1 VVVASVVVY
10 TVQPNMIAKS
20 VSHCWPF
27 VSQCM
32 VLSVK
37 VDVLLMLRRYKRLLN
52 FGDYKARDEVWLESF
67 QLRTR
72 PQKVV
77 HDDADEGDDEPDKLT
92 Y

>member
-1 VVVASVVVY
+1 
-10 TVQPNMIAKS
+10 
-20 VSHCWPF
+20 
-27 VSQCM
+27 
-32 VLSVK
+32 
-37 VDVLLMLRRYKRLLN
+37 MLRRYKRLLN